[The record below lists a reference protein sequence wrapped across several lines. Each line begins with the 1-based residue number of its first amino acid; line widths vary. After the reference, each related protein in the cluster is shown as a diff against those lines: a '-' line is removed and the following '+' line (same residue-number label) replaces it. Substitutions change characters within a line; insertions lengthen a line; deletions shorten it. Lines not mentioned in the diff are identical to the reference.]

1 MMDRKLIVH
10 MAGVCTL
17 ALVLG
22 GCGGGGASPPVPPP
36 PVIVIPPPPPPPP
49 APPPP
54 PPPPTSGFNTPE
66 YQNSPA
72 ATQAGAIAAYDKGAT
87 GKGVTIALIDSSFA
101 SATPP
106 FASRVHPLSRDMVGA
121 RGLDGPNHHGTAVA
135 SIAGAARDDSGIHGI
150 AFDATLLLL
159 RTDIEGT
166 CLPNCNFDQAALANA
181 FDYAVQNGARVISL
195 SMAFIPMPAS
205 LAAAIERATA
215 AGVIVILPAG
225 NDGFPNPVASALTA
239 TTPQAHGLVIIAGAS
254 NSAGTDL
261 AAFSNRA
268 GSGANVYLMAAGE
281 GLQVYGK
288 NGVLSSPNAYGTS
301 LSAPAIAGAVA
312 LLIQAFPAL
321 TPHQIVNLLLSSATD
336 AGAPG
341 TDAVYGRGRLNLA
354 AAFAQAQA
362 ASAGQ

>member
-1 MMDRKLIVH
+1 MNRKLIAH
-10 MAGVCTL
+10 MAGVCSL
-17 ALVLG
+17 AMALG
-22 GCGGGGASPPVPPP
+22 GCGGGGGASPSVPPP
-36 PVIVIPPPPPPPP
+36 PVIVFPPPPPPP
-49 APPPP
+49 APPPS

-87 GKGVTIALIDSSFA
+87 GKGVTIALIDSGFA
-101 SATPP
+101 SATQP
-106 FASRVHPLSRDMVGA
+106 FAGRVHPLSRDMIGT
-121 RGLDGPNHHGTAVA
+121 RDLDGPNQHGTAVA
-135 SIAGAARDDSGIHGI
+135 SIAGAARDDAGIHGV

-159 RTDIEGT
+159 RADIEGT
-166 CLPNCNFDQAALANA
+166 CLPNCTFDQTALANA

-195 SMAFIPMPAS
+195 SMSFVPMPAS

-225 NDGFPNPVASALTA
+225 NDGFANPVASALTA

-268 GSGANVYLMAAGE
+268 GSGAAVYLMAAGE

-288 NGVLSSPNAYGTS
+288 NGALSTPTAYGTS

-321 TPHQIVNLLLSSATD
+321 TPHQIVNLLLNSATD
-336 AGAPG
+336 TGAPG

-354 AAFAQAQA
+354 AAFAQA